1 MNKNHEKIIEQLLF
15 AIKENLMQRES
26 SYIIFDS
33 ANDIF
38 SENYRLVGI
47 DINGAIVVVEKEE
60 DEDEIINMPIDYLLE
75 NKFHL
80 EKVLN

>member
-1 MNKNHEKIIEQLLF
+1 MNKNHENIIEQLLF
-15 AIKENLMQRES
+15 AVKESLMQREN
-26 SYIIFDS
+26 SYIIFYS

-38 SENYRLVGI
+38 SENYRLVGV

-75 NKFHL
+75 NPFHL